1 MPDHRS
7 IHFTREAFLHP
18 LNLGFL
24 LIASF
29 MALVSTG
36 TSWMPTAIFAMC
48 VGLELIYLGSVPHKT
63 WFQRYIIKKRTQ
75 EQGRSGMEKEQ
86 FEELDKEHQKQF
98 LAFRA
103 VYEKICSN
111 FQRLPAS
118 SRPLTNQL
126 VSRLD
131 QMRNEYLAHLHLL
144 ERYREFL
151 DHSTPH
157 SITIEIRALKKEMA
171 SIASEKLL
179 AVKKRRLQILEKR
192 LTRYHAAS
200 EKFEICR
207 SQKETMEDAIQYVY
221 EKSITMS
228 HPGEL
233 DGHLDRL
240 INELEET
247 SVIVQDMEDDISPT
261 FTVLK
266 DWERVHPDELTKAV

>member
-1 MPDHRS
+1 MPDHRP

-24 LIASF
+24 LMASF
-29 MALVSTG
+29 MALVFSG
-36 TSWMPTAIFAMC
+36 VPWLPTVIFATS
-48 VGLELIYLGSVPHKT
+48 VGLELIYLGTVPHKA
-63 WFQRYIIKKRTQ
+63 WFQRYMINKRALAP
-75 EQGRSGMEKEQ
+75 ESSGSENDQ

-98 LAFRA
+98 LAFRS
-103 VYEKICSN
+103 VYEKICTN
-111 FQRLPAS
+111 FHRLPVS

-131 QMRNEYLAHLHLL
+131 QMRNEYLAHLLLL

-179 AVKKRRLQILEKR
+179 EVKKRRLQILEKR

-240 INELEET
+240 ISELEET
-247 SVIVQDMEDDISPT
+247 SVIVQDMEDDVSPT

-266 DWERVHPDELTKAV
+266 DWERVHPDEMTKAV